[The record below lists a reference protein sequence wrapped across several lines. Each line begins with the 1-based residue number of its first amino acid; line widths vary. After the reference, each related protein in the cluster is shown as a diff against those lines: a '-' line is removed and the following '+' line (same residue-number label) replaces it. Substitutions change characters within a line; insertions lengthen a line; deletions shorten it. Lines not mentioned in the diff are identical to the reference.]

1 MNALTLL
8 TEDHH
13 NVEALFKRFEAAGPE
28 EHAERTRVR
37 DLVVEHLSVHAG
49 LEELVFYPALREA
62 SEETEQLVLEAL
74 EEHHMAK
81 LALSE
86 IEKLSP
92 TDERFTAKMTVLIEN
107 VRHHVEEEESELF
120 DAARKALGHQLED
133 IGEQMVELRPTVP
146 TRPHPLAPDEP
157 PLNAIVNMPF
167 AIAERM
173 VKVGRDAASKVFAAG
188 RR

>member
-13 NVEALFKRFEAAGPE
+13 NVEALFKRFEAAGPDD
-28 EHAERTRVR
+28 HAERTRVR
-37 DLVVEHLSVHAG
+37 DLVVEHLSVHAA

-62 SEETEQLVLEAL
+62 SSETEEMVLEAL

-92 TDERFTAKMTVLIEN
+92 TDERFNAKMTVLIEN
-107 VRHHVEEEESELF
+107 VRHHVEEEEGELF
-120 DAARKALGHQLED
+120 DAARKALGHELED
-133 IGEQMVELRPTVP
+133 LGDRMVEARPTVP

-157 PLNAIVNMPF
+157 PLNAIVNVPF
-167 AIAERM
+167 AIAERAL
-173 VKVGRDAASKVFAAG
+173 KVGREAASKVFAAG